1 MVLGPGLSLC
11 RLLQLNL
18 CSMDENFELGHLS
31 DPVIVNQTVTL
42 SMTIYCW
49 QDQQA
54 GPVLLLLVTIQLE
67 VLSATPLGHL
77 FNLHS

>member
-11 RLLQLNL
+11 RLLQLKL

-31 DPVIVNQTVTL
+31 DTVIVNQTVTL

-49 QDQQA
+49 QDQLA
-54 GPVLLLLVTIQLE
+54 GPVLLTIQLE

-77 FNLHS
+77 FNLRLHS